1 MDAMFSGTVERLNGP
16 TILFCVAKRY
26 AGADSGG
33 TAPVDQDGVTAPDH
47 AGTTVD
53 PRSAL
58 LAFRA
63 SQRLSR
69 ADVPGMSDHV
79 RVSMDNL
86 GERLKDIRLKQ
97 GLSLREL
104 ARQAKVSPSFI
115 SQIENGKSQPSV
127 ATLYSFSQLLDISID
142 DLFDHKA
149 TPVGNGRET
158 PSLTGHNGRPDPIN
172 AWQPS
177 EYSNRVSVVHPSH
190 RPHLTMAEGVTW
202 ERLAAT
208 PEHAVNFMKISY
220 GPGANTTAGGDLVTH
235 EGYEY
240 GFVLAGEVEIVVG
253 DEVFT
258 LHPGESLGFDS
269 SIPHVLRNVGT
280 QVFEG
285 IWFVHGHAH

>member
-1 MDAMFSGTVERLNGP
+1 
-16 TILFCVAKRY
+16 
-26 AGADSGG
+26 
-33 TAPVDQDGVTAPDH
+33 
-47 AGTTVD
+47 
-53 PRSAL
+53 
-58 LAFRA
+58 
-63 SQRLSR
+63 
-69 ADVPGMSDHV
+69 
-79 RVSMDNL
+79 MDNL
-86 GERLKDIRLKQ
+86 GERLKSIRMKQ

-104 ARQAKVSPSFI
+104 ARQANVSPSFI

-142 DLFDHKA
+142 DLFDHRA
-149 TPVGNGRET
+149 AVPDSVVPAQVVTASDPTSSNGRM
-158 PSLTGHNGRPDPIN
+158 DPIH

-220 GPGANTTAGGDLVTH
+220 GPGANTTGGGELVAH
-235 EGYEY
+235 QGYEY
-240 GFVLAGEVEIVVG
+240 GYVLSGEVEVEVG

-258 LHPGESLGFDS
+258 LRAGESLGFDS
-269 SIPHVLRNVGT
+269 TIPHVLRNVGT
-280 QVFEG
+280 EVFEG

>member
-1 MDAMFSGTVERLNGP
+1 
-16 TILFCVAKRY
+16 
-26 AGADSGG
+26 
-33 TAPVDQDGVTAPDH
+33 
-47 AGTTVD
+47 
-53 PRSAL
+53 
-58 LAFRA
+58 
-63 SQRLSR
+63 
-69 ADVPGMSDHV
+69 
-79 RVSMDNL
+79 MDNL
-86 GERLKDIRLKQ
+86 GERLKGIRMKK

-104 ARQAKVSPSFI
+104 ARQANVSPSFI

-142 DLFDHKA
+142 ELFDHRA
-149 TPVGNGRET
+149 AAPTNAITAHTTAVPNGNGRM
-158 PSLTGHNGRPDPIN
+158 DPIH

-190 RPHLTMAEGVTW
+190 RPHLTMAEGVIW

-220 GPGANTTAGGDLVTH
+220 GPGANTTGGGELVAH

-240 GFVLAGEVEIVVG
+240 GYVLSGEVEVEVG

-258 LHPGESLGFDS
+258 LRAGESLGFDS
-269 SIPHVLRNVGT
+269 SIPHVLRNVGSE
-280 QVFEG
+280 VFEG